1 MKTIHQI
8 PKLKTLLTAAIVSS
22 GLFAIGFHAL
32 AEDADYSKIPGMP
45 KLEIMSGNDRW
56 GCEVLLCLA
65 NPNGPRAVSEC
76 KPLIA
81 CRGVIL
87 VNSLAARWP
96 ETATMR
102 SSLVTAL
109 IHALCKAWRMLLKD
123 GLSKAT

>member
-65 NPNGPRAVSEC
+65 NPNGPRAVSE
-76 KPLIA
+76 L
-81 CRGVIL
+81 
-87 VNSLAARWP
+87 S
-96 ETATMR
+96 
-102 SSLVTAL
+102 L
-109 IHALCKAWRMLLKD
+109 IHISEPTRP
-123 GLSKAT
+123 